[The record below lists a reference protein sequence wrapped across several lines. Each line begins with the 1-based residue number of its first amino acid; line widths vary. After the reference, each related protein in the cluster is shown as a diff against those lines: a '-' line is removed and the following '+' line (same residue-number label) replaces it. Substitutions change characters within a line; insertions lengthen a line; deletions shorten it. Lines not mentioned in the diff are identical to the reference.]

1 MTTSLQ
7 NRVVWI
13 TGAGTGIGRAMA
25 HAFAA
30 QGARIALTGRRA
42 DALAAVETALRESGA
57 AVMTAQADVTGPA
70 QVTAAHAA
78 IAAAWGEV
86 DILVNNAGGNAKNRH
101 WRNLSAADMAA
112 IVDVNLKGPF
122 LCTLAVLPAMR
133 ARRDGLLIHVASLA
147 GTAIFPVT
155 GATYTA
161 AKHGVR
167 AMSQT
172 LNAEEGIH
180 GIRSVCINPGEVE
193 TDILNSRPNP
203 PSAADR
209 ALMVQPE
216 DIAAA
221 AVFAATLPARACIA
235 DMTMVPTDNQFH
247 RATARAIAEA

>member
-1 MTTSLQ
+1 MPALQ

-57 AVMTAQADVTGPA
+57 ATLTAQADVTDPA

-78 IAAAWGEV
+78 IVAAWGEV

-101 WRNLSAADMAA
+101 WRNLSPADMAA

-172 LNAEEGIH
+172 
-180 GIRSVCINPGEVE
+180 RSVCINPGEVE

-235 DMTMVPTDNQFH
+235 DMTIVPTDNQFH